1 MEKTNAE
8 IIKEFKNLEEL
19 TKWLI
24 EQYEDNMSTIQ
35 WEFYGGRNYE
45 KNLKKDEEEIK
56 ALHMK
61 FNELTN

>member
-1 MEKTNAE
+1 MEKSNAE
-8 IIKEFKNLEEL
+8 IIQNFNNLEEL
-19 TKWLI
+19 TTWLI
-24 EQYEDNMSTIQ
+24 EKHEDNMKTIQ

>member
-8 IIKEFKNLEEL
+8 IIDEFNSIEEL
-19 TKWLI
+19 TEWLI
-24 EQYEDNMSTIQ
+24 EQHEDKMKTIQ

-56 ALHMK
+56 AHHMK